1 MRVCRENLRLAAK
14 QETGSD
20 VEGVKR
26 LARSLG
32 IRDAEWE
39 SRGDD
44 WLGYLIHRVDDAI
57 EEARLLDLNEK
68 RRRKWD
74 TDEVRD
80 RRASAG

>member
-1 MRVCRENLRLAAK
+1 MRVCREHLKLA
-14 QETGSD
+14 D

-39 SRGDD
+39 SRGDG
-44 WLGYLIHRVDDAI
+44 WLGELIHRVDDAI

-68 RRRKWD
+68 RRRRSE
-74 TDEVRD
+74 TYVVRD
-80 RRASAG
+80 RRASAS

>member
-14 QETGSD
+14 QAGGA
-20 VEGVKR
+20 EGVKR

-44 WLGYLIHRVDDAI
+44 WLGYLIHRVDEAI

-68 RRRKWD
+68 RRRRWD
-74 TDEVRD
+74 TYEVRD
-80 RRASAG
+80 RRASAS

>member
-1 MRVCRENLRLAAK
+1 MRVCREHLKLA
-14 QETGSD
+14 EP
-20 VEGVKR
+20 EGVKR

-44 WLGYLIHRVDDAI
+44 WLVELIHRVDDAI

-68 RRRKWD
+68 RRRRFD
-74 TDEVRD
+74 THEVKD
-80 RRASAG
+80 WWARAG

>member
-1 MRVCRENLRLAAK
+1 MRVRREHLHLA
-14 QETGSD
+14 E

-44 WLGYLIHRVDDAI
+44 WLGYLIHRVDEAI
-57 EEARLLDLNEK
+57 EEARLLDVNEK
-68 RRRKWD
+68 RRRRWD
-74 TDEVRD
+74 AYEVRD
-80 RRASAG
+80 RRTSAS

>member
-1 MRVCRENLRLAAK
+1 MRVTRENLRLAAK
-14 QETGSD
+14 QGNGSG

-32 IRDAEWE
+32 IRDTEWE

-44 WLGYLIHRVDDAI
+44 WLGYLIHRVDDAL

-74 TDEVRD
+74 AYEVRD
-80 RRASAG
+80 RRASAS

>member
-1 MRVCRENLRLAAK
+1 MRVCRENLRLA
-14 QETGSD
+14 EP
-20 VEGVKR
+20 EGVKR

-44 WLGYLIHRVDDAI
+44 WLGYLIHRVDDAL
-57 EEARLLDLNEK
+57 EEERLLELNEK

-74 TDEVRD
+74 AYEGRD
-80 RRASAG
+80 RRPPAG

>member
-14 QETGSD
+14 QETGSG

-68 RRRKWD
+68 RRRKCD
-74 TDEVRD
+74 TYEVRD
-80 RRASAG
+80 RRASAS